1 MNNLKMLR
9 KKKGVT
15 QQAVADYLGV
25 HRVSYTDF
33 ENGKTNIKPDYLVK
47 LADYFGVSVDALL
60 GRDDDAPEE
69 APERTLTPDALPVY
83 EEEYYIPVV
92 ASLHCGFG
100 YAGDGFTTID
110 EKPAPISFKERYGED
125 TVLLYATGN
134 SMYPTILD
142 GDLLLV
148 CPGSEW
154 DDGLIVVIH
163 ANDEDTIKRIYHAK
177 DGGIDLLP
185 DNRKLSP
192 KHFSPEDIRD
202 GDIAVLG
209 HVLMIW
215 PRDIKPRPR
224 WDQ

>member
-1 MNNLKMLR
+1 MNKIRELR
-9 KKKGVT
+9 VKKGVT
-15 QQAVADYLGV
+15 QTELGSLLGV
-25 HRVSYTDF
+25 TKNSISYY
-33 ENGKTNIKPDYLVK
+33 ENGKRQPSPDMLVK
-47 LADYFGVSVDALL
+47 LADYFGVSIDALL

-215 PRDIKPRPR
+215 PRDVKPRPR

>member
-1 MNNLKMLR
+1 MLR
-9 KKKGVT
+9 IKEIRKSKGYNQKAVAEAIGVT
-15 QQAVADYLGV
+15 QSQYSRYESGA
-25 HRVSYTDF
+25 
-33 ENGKTNIKPDYLVK
+33 TNIPGDMLPKI
-47 LADYFGVSVDALL
+47 ADLFGVSVDALL

-215 PRDIKPRPR
+215 PRDVKPRPR

>member
-1 MNNLKMLR
+1 M
-9 KKKGVT
+9 
-15 QQAVADYLGV
+15 
-25 HRVSYTDF
+25 
-33 ENGKTNIKPDYLVK
+33 
-47 LADYFGVSVDALL
+47 
-60 GRDDDAPEE
+60 
-69 APERTLTPDALPVY
+69 
-83 EEEYYIPVV
+83 V

-110 EKPAPISFKERYGED
+110 ERPAPISFKERYGED

-215 PRDIKPRPR
+215 PRDVKPRPR